1 MGEPFRRAQNS
12 FLILGF
18 DLEILSFFLA
28 FDLYVVYEPFIFLDI
43 DFGLIDLRNGLIDL
57 GLSIGIGAFDKGIVE
72 FSDQFEILLDLG
84 FLIVYL
90 TLGLGNI
97 NALSEFAVDVICDK
111 LGLIDGFV
119 KKTHVIE
126 P

>member
-28 FDLYVVYEPFIFLDI
+28 FDLYVVYEPFIFLD
-43 DFGLIDLRNGLIDL
+43 IDLRNGLIDL

-97 NALSEFAVDVICDK
+97 NALSEFAVDVLCDK

>member
-57 GLSIGIGAFDKGIVE
+57 GLSIGIGSFDKGIVE

-97 NALSEFAVDVICDK
+97 NALSEFAVDVLCDK